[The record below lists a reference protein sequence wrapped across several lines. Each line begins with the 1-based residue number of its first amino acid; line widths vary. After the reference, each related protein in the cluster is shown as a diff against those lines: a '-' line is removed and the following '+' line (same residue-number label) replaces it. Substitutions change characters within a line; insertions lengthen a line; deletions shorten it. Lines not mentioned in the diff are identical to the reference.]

1 MLTRPLTRWQKLIAF
16 ISKPS
21 KLALIDERVD
31 QWNRTKQAEKESAR
45 LKEWALMIF
54 DQANRGANSEQ
65 LKALLGCAVR
75 GLTFTEVMNFN
86 KPRIPEEVQK

>member
-1 MLTRPLTRWQKLIAF
+1 MLTRPLTRWQKVVAF
-16 ISKPS
+16 MSKPT
-21 KLALIDERVD
+21 KLSLIEERAD
-31 QWNRTKQAEKESAR
+31 QWGRTKQAEKESAR

-54 DQANRGANSEQ
+54 DQANRGATPEQ

-86 KPRIPEEVQK
+86 QSRIPQEVQK